1 MIKKSKKPDQETI
14 NKFMMSDAAALK
26 SIGHYVRLKLLLA
39 IYLRNCIVTGLVDCV
54 KEPQPI
60 VSQQLAVLRKQGII
74 KGDKDGNKIVY
85 RIINP
90 LVLETIKILAVKYD
104 N

>member
-1 MIKKSKKPDQETI
+1 MIKKAKKSDQETI
-14 NKFMMSDAAALK
+14 NKFMKSDAAALK

-39 IYLRNCIVTGLVDCV
+39 IFLRNCNVTGLVDCV
-54 KEPQPI
+54 QEPQPI

-85 RIINP
+85 RIINQ
-90 LVLETIKILAVKYD
+90 LVLETIKILAAKYD
-104 N
+104 K